1 MAKLFC
7 DLFVAFIF
15 HYQRVQNCAYACLL
29 DIIECDDPVVLNA
42 LIDQVSNFT
51 VQWVVLPCVCACWR
65 RFAVQWGASSG
76 LHLIL
81 FSCSSSCSSIIIC
94 PPPKNISLHSTCT
107 VQCCPS
113 FWVIVSTSQMRK
125 LDSGNVSVQRGIENV
140 ILIAE
145 APEAR
150 NVMMNRPPRNC
161 KEVCILW
168 ERGCV
173 QVYLHISFV
182 NFCQRFSTFAFTDD
196 HCIQIHV

>member
-1 MAKLFC
+1 MCMSNETHNQFKAGTDLQKKKKERKNDSMAKLFC

-51 VQWVVLPCVCACWR
+51 VQWVVLPCVWACWR

-94 PPPKNISLHSTCT
+94 PPQKHIPPLHLHS
-107 VQCCPS
+107 S
-113 FWVIVSTSQMRK
+113 MLSKFLS
-125 LDSGNVSVQRGIENV
+125 DS
-140 ILIAE
+140 
-145 APEAR
+145 
-150 NVMMNRPPRNC
+150 
-161 KEVCILW
+161 
-168 ERGCV
+168 
-173 QVYLHISFV
+173 
-182 NFCQRFSTFAFTDD
+182 
-196 HCIQIHV
+196 